1 MYLHW
6 ILRDAQINDWN
17 LREPRGYH
25 KFRFW
30 GWSGLK
36 RFWSSR
42 FVISHILV
50 SSFVPTILNI
60 VFVPTAMLSSAE
72 LKIRNGNDT
81 VLSAE
86 DVTSG
91 KKQLEQGGSVTLQ
104 EGAPLERSLRLQHKV
119 LGNTCIAWIFFVS
132 IQCCHNFGTRH
143 DWLVLTVLVKDR
155 LVWINLDSS

>member
-17 LREPRGYH
+17 LREPWGYH

-50 SSFVPTILNI
+50 SSFVPTIQNI
-60 VFVPTAMLSSAE
+60 VFVPTAMVGCAAS
-72 LKIRNGNDT
+72 KIRNGNDT

-86 DVTSG
+86 DVTLR

-119 LGNTCIAWIFFVS
+119 LGNANCLEILCQHLMLSQFWHKTI
-132 IQCCHNFGTRH
+132 
-143 DWLVLTVLVKDR
+143 LVKNR
-155 LVWINLDSS
+155 LVWII

>member
-1 MYLHW
+1 MCPYW
-6 ILRDAQINDWN
+6 ILRHAQINDWN

-60 VFVPTAMLSSAE
+60 IFVPTAMFCSAE

-86 DVTSG
+86 DVTLR

-119 LGNTCIAWIFFVS
+119 LGNANCLEILCQHLMLSQFWHKTI
-132 IQCCHNFGTRH
+132 
-143 DWLVLTVLVKDR
+143 LVKNR
-155 LVWINLDSS
+155 LVWII

>member
-1 MYLHW
+1 MCPYW
-6 ILRDAQINDWN
+6 ILRHAQINDWN
-17 LREPRGYH
+17 LREPWGYH

-60 VFVPTAMLSSAE
+60 VFVPTAMLGSAE

-86 DVTSG
+86 DVTLR

-119 LGNTCIAWIFFVS
+119 LGNTYCLKILYQHS
-132 IQCCHNFGTRH
+132 M
-143 DWLVLTVLVKDR
+143 LTQFWDKTILAKNR
-155 LVWINLDSS
+155 LVWII